1 MSSMKSLVIAEK
13 PSVANLIA
21 DALSIDKKSKKAE
34 FYENENFIITSAQ
47 GHIVEYEK
55 PKQKWNLDLL
65 PLNRPEKLQP
75 IPRVK
80 TKVDL
85 IKKLSKRDDVESLI
99 NACDAGREGELIYH
113 QVISYL
119 KIKKPSKRLWLQSMT
134 KDGISK
140 AFTSI
145 KPDSAFKG
153 LKDSALARTHA
164 DWVIGMN
171 GTRAITGWSSKAYN
185 VGFNKQ
191 VVGRVK
197 TPTLA
202 LVVKRDIE
210 IEDFISQEYFQI
222 IAKFKTDS
230 GEYEAT
236 YFDPE
241 FNNKNFD
248 DEDKRIKKSDRIFD
262 LEIAKSIVSLC
273 KNKRGNITENKKER
287 KEYSEALFD
296 LTSLQREANS
306 RFGFRAQQTLQI
318 TQGLYQPRSG
328 EGYIT
333 YPRTD
338 SRRLP
343 DDYPHQVLEILN
355 KFKASKYSRYC
366 ENILDNKRVDSK
378 DKKVFDSK
386 KVSDHFAIIPTNIIP
401 KNGKLSEPEGKIYDL
416 IVRRFLSIFYPP
428 VITLETVRDTQVENH
443 NFRTKGKILVDRGW
457 KEVLESTTTET
468 ILNPIEENEKALC
481 FELNTDQN
489 NTKPKPRYTDATLLR
504 AMETAGNDLG
514 DEEIAMAM
522 KNKGIGTPATRANT
536 IEDLIRE
543 SYLFRTEEENGKKCI
558 ASHIRGRQLIQD
570 LAILNLKRLTEANLT
585 GEWELKLKEME
596 EEKYSY
602 DDFMKETDK
611 LRDEIIEK
619 AKSVNVDTDTF
630 IRPLGIICPISNLP
644 VMETFNR
651 YTTDKPDD
659 STNINKIIS
668 GRPVSREEAIKLIES
683 FNGEE
688 GRIELKGFLSRFGTF
703 YNADVVL
710 KKSGK
715 YELDWG
721 QEKEVDLKEKTSLGH
736 FDFVNSEIFYD
747 EKFYYFGKNGKN
759 RISTLILSPYLNSDD
774 DEEKKKF
781 SLPLKEA
788 EKLFKGEK
796 TNILQFK
803 SKRKNARKPFFKAR
817 LYLDSKFK
825 PKFEM
830 IAPEKTSPKK
840 VAEN

>member
-1 MSSMKSLVIAEK
+1 
-13 PSVANLIA
+13 
-21 DALSIDKKSKKAE
+21 
-34 FYENENFIITSAQ
+34 
-47 GHIVEYEK
+47 
-55 PKQKWNLDLL
+55 
-65 PLNRPEKLQP
+65 
-75 IPRVK
+75 
-80 TKVDL
+80 
-85 IKKLSKRDDVESLI
+85 
-99 NACDAGREGELIYH
+99 
-113 QVISYL
+113 
-119 KIKKPSKRLWLQSMT
+119 MT

-202 LVVKRDIE
+202 LVVARDIE
-210 IEDFISQEYFQI
+210 IENFVSQNYFQI
-222 IAKFKTDS
+222 VAKFQTSS

-236 YFDPE
+236 YYDPK
-241 FNNKNFD
+241 FNNKEFS
-248 DEDKRIKKSDRIFD
+248 DEDRRVKKNDRIFD
-262 LEIAKSIVSLC
+262 LEIVNSIISSC
-273 KNKRGNITENKKER
+273 QGKPGNITEDKKER

-343 DDYPHQVLEILN
+343 DDYPNQVLETLG
-355 KFKASKYSRYC
+355 KFKNSQYSIYS
-366 ENILDNKRVDSK
+366 ENILNNKRVNNK

-401 KNGKLSEPEGKIYDL
+401 SSGKLSEPEAKIYDL

-428 VITLETVRDTQVENH
+428 VLTQETIRDTQVGDFC
-443 NFRTKGKILVDRGW
+443 FRTKGKILIDKGW
-457 KEVLESTTTET
+457 KEVLESNTTET
-468 ILNPIEENEKALC
+468 ILNSIEENEEAHCKEIIKNENA
-481 FELNTDQN
+481 
-489 NTKPKPRYTDATLLR
+489 TKPKSRYTDATLLR

-514 DEEIAMAM
+514 NEEVAMAM

-570 LAILNLKRLTEANLT
+570 LTILNLKRLTEANLT

-596 EEKYSY
+596 KEKYSY
-602 DDFMKETDK
+602 EDFMSETDK

-630 IRPLGIICPISNLP
+630 IRPLGIVCPISKLP

-668 GRPVSREEAIKLIES
+668 GRPVSREEAIQLIES
-683 FNGEE
+683 YNGEE
-688 GRIELKGFLSRFGTF
+688 GRIELDGFLSRFGTF
-703 YNADVVL
+703 YKADVVL
-710 KKSGK
+710 KNTGK

-721 QEKEVDLKEKTSLGH
+721 QEKEVDLKEKKSLGH
-736 FDFVNSEIFYD
+736 FDFVNSEIYYD

-781 SLPLKEA
+781 SLPLNEA

-796 TNILQFK
+796 TSILQFK

-830 IAPEKTSPKK
+830 ITPEKKSTKK
-840 VAEN
+840 DVKN

>member
-1 MSSMKSLVIAEK
+1 MSSMKSLIIAEK

-21 DALSIDKKSKKAE
+21 DALSINKKSRKAE
-34 FYENENFIITSAQ
+34 FFENDDYIITSAQ
-47 GHIVEYEK
+47 GHVVEYEK
-55 PKQKWNLDLL
+55 PKQKWSLDLL
-65 PLNRPEKLQP
+65 PLSRPEKLQP
-75 IPRVK
+75 ITRVK
-80 TKVDL
+80 SKVDL
-85 IKKLSKRDDVESLI
+85 IKRLSKREDVDSLI

-145 KPDSAFKG
+145 QPDTAFKG

-197 TPTLA
+197 TPTLS
-202 LVVKRDIE
+202 LVVNRDIE
-210 IEDFISQEYFQI
+210 IENFISQKYYQI
-222 IAKFKTDS
+222 TAKFKINS
-230 GEYEAT
+230 GEYEGT
-236 YFDPE
+236 YYDTD
-241 FNNKNFD
+241 FNNKDLNE
-248 DEDKRIKKSDRIFD
+248 EDRRIRKNDRIFN
-262 LEIAKSIVSLC
+262 LENANSIISSC
-273 KNKRGNITENKKER
+273 TDQIGEINEEKKER

-343 DDYPHQVLEILN
+343 DDYPSQVIETLG
-355 KFKASKYSRYC
+355 KFKNSKYETYSK
-366 ENILDNKRVDSK
+366 NILDKGLVNNK

-401 KNGKLSEPEGKIYDL
+401 ASGKLTEPETKIYDL
-416 IVRRFLSIFYPP
+416 IVRRFLAIFYPP
-428 VITLETVRDTQVENH
+428 VVTQETIRDTQIGNCH
-443 NFRTKGKILVDRGW
+443 FRTKGKILINKGW
-457 KEVLESTTTET
+457 KEVLESNTAET
-468 ILNPIEENEKALC
+468 ILDTIEENEKAECLKL
-481 FELNTDQN
+481 EMEESLTN
-489 NTKPKPRYTDATLLR
+489 PKPRYTDATLLR
-504 AMETAGNDLG
+504 AMETAGNDSG
-514 DEEIAMAM
+514 DEEVAMAM

-570 LAILNLKRLTEANLT
+570 LEILDLKRLTEANLT

-602 DDFMKETDK
+602 DAFMTETDK

-619 AKSVNVDTDTF
+619 AKSVSVDTDTF
-630 IRPLGIICPISNLP
+630 IRPLGIDCPITGLP

-651 YTTDKPDD
+651 FTTDKPDD

-668 GRPVSREEAIKLIES
+668 GRPVSRDEAIKLIKS
-683 FNGEE
+683 FNGKE
-688 GRIELKGFLSRFGTF
+688 GRIKLEGFLSRFGTF
-703 YNADVVL
+703 YGADVVL
-710 KKSGK
+710 KETGK

-721 QEKEVDLKEKTSLGH
+721 QEKEVDLKEKSTLGD
-736 FDFVNSEIFYD
+736 FDFINSEVFYD
-747 EKFYYFGKNGKN
+747 DKFYYFGKKGGS
-759 RISTLILSPYLNSDD
+759 RISTLILSPYLNSE
-774 DEEKKKF
+774 DEAEKKKF
-781 SLPLKEA
+781 SLPLDEA
-788 EKLFKGEK
+788 KKLFNGEK

-830 IAPEKTSPKK
+830 IKPEKTITKK
-840 VAEN
+840 EDKN

>member
-1 MSSMKSLVIAEK
+1 MSLMKSLIIAEK

-21 DALSIDKKSKKAE
+21 AALSINTKSKKAE
-34 FYENENFIITSAQ
+34 YYENENFIITSAQ

-55 PKQKWNLDLL
+55 PKQKWSLELL
-65 PLNRPEKLQP
+65 PLSRPVKLQP

-80 TKVDL
+80 SKVDL
-85 IKKLSKRDDVESLI
+85 IKKLSKREDVETLI

-113 QVISYL
+113 QVVSFL

-140 AFTSI
+140 AFKDI
-145 KPDSAFKG
+145 KPESAFKG
-153 LKDSALARTHA
+153 LRDSALARTHA

-202 LVVKRDIE
+202 LVVNRDIE
-210 IEDFISQEYFQI
+210 IEKFIPEEYSQI
-222 IAKFKTDS
+222 IATFKIKS
-230 GEYEAT
+230 GEYEGT
-236 YFDPE
+236 YFDQN
-241 FNNKNFD
+241 FNNRDLNEEEKRTKKN
-248 DEDKRIKKSDRIFD
+248 DRIFN
-262 LEIAKSIVSLC
+262 LEKAISIISSC
-273 KNKRGNITENKKER
+273 ENAQAIISEEKKEK

-343 DDYPHQVLEILN
+343 DDYPNQVLETLDS
-355 KFKASKYSRYC
+355 FKNSKYDTYSRK
-366 ENILDNKRVDSK
+366 ILQNNLVSSN

-386 KVSDHFAIIPTNIIP
+386 KVSDHFAIIPTSVIP
-401 KNGKLSEPEGKIYDL
+401 KPGKLSEQENKIYDL
-416 IVRRFLSIFYPP
+416 IVRRFLAIFYPP
-428 VITLETVRDTQVENH
+428 VVTQETIRDTQIGDIH
-443 NFRTKGKILVDRGW
+443 FKTRGKILIDKGW

-468 ILNPIEENEKALC
+468 ILNTVKENELAHCVSLSKLD
-481 FELNTDQN
+481 NTTN
-489 NTKPKPRYTDATLLR
+489 PKPRYTDATLLR

-514 DEEIAMAM
+514 DEEIATAM

-543 SYLFRTEEENGKKCI
+543 TYLFRTEEENGKKCI
-558 ASHIRGRQLIQD
+558 ASHIRGRQLIKD
-570 LAILNLKRLTEANLT
+570 LATLDLRRLTEANLT
-585 GEWELKLKEME
+585 GEWELKLREME
-596 EEKYSY
+596 EEKYTY
-602 DDFMKETDK
+602 EEFMKETDK
-611 LRDEIIEK
+611 FRDEIIER
-619 AKSVNVDTDTF
+619 AKSVKVDTDSF
-630 IRPLGIICPISNLP
+630 IRPLHIDCPISGLP

-651 YTTDKPDD
+651 FTTDKPDE

-668 GRPVSREEAIKLIES
+668 GRPTSREEAVDLIKS
-683 FNGEE
+683 FNGKE
-688 GRIELKGFLSRFGTF
+688 GRIKLEGFLSRFGTF
-703 YNADVVL
+703 YSADVVL
-710 KKSGK
+710 KDTGK

-721 QEKEVDLKEKTSLGH
+721 QEKEVDLKEKATLGR

-747 EKFYYFGKNGKN
+747 DKFYYFGKKGSS
-759 RISTLILSPYLNSDD
+759 RISTLILSPYLQSED
-774 DEEKKKF
+774 DEERKKF
-781 SLPLKEA
+781 SLPIDEA
-788 EKLFKGEK
+788 KKLFSGEK
-796 TNILQFK
+796 TTILQFK

-830 IAPEKTSPKK
+830 IQPEKPVKK
-840 VAEN
+840 RTKK